1 MIQLSRSGL
10 RLNAADADL
19 DALAA
24 QFAARHVIQLPSF
37 LDGGLGS
44 LVDERLSRASFRAR
58 IENGLEIEDA
68 LDDANL
74 AALCH
79 FLLNDRRLFSLIDR
93 LTGCG
98 PIASFT
104 GRVYRRRA
112 ATKPGEHYYP
122 WHDDVSEDRRVAISV
137 NLARVPYAGGHLQL
151 RDAQSHA
158 ILAEIANLGRHDA
171 MLFRVSP
178 ALQHRV
184 TPVTGQAARTV
195 LTGWFRGDS
204 PKN

>member
-1 MIQLSRSGL
+1 MIHLSRSGL
-10 RLNAADADL
+10 RLDASEADL

-37 LDGGLGS
+37 LDRGLGS
-44 LVDERLSRASFRAR
+44 LLDERLSRAPFCAR

-79 FLLNDRRLFSLIDR
+79 FLLNDRRLLTLIDR

-112 ATKPGEHYYP
+112 PTRPGEHYYP
-122 WHDDVSEDRRVAISV
+122 WHDDVSEDRRVAISI
-137 NLARVPYAGGHLQL
+137 NLGCTPYAGGHLQL
-151 RDAQSHA
+151 RDAQTQA
-158 ILAEIANLGRHDA
+158 MLAEIANLGRHDA

-204 PKN
+204 QKN

>member
-1 MIQLSRSGL
+1 MIHLSRSGL
-10 RLNAADADL
+10 HLDVSDAEL
-19 DALAA
+19 VALAA

-37 LDGGLGS
+37 LDRGLGS
-44 LVDERLSRASFRAR
+44 LLDGRLSRAPFRAR
-58 IENGLEIEDA
+58 IENGIEIEDA

-112 ATKPGEHYYP
+112 ATRPGEHYYP
-122 WHDDVSEDRRVAISV
+122 WHDDLSEDRLVAISI
-137 NLARVPYAGGHLQL
+137 NLGGTPYAGGHLQL
-151 RDAQSHA
+151 RDAQTHA
-158 ILAEIANLGRHDA
+158 VLAEIANLGHHDA

-184 TPVTGQAARTV
+184 TPVSGQAARTV
-195 LTGWFRGDS
+195 LAGWFRGDS
-204 PKN
+204 KKK